1 QPAAVDRC
9 RVLELGCGSGG
20 NLLPMA
26 ESLPESRFLGIDLSP
41 RQVSSGQATIQEL
54 GLRNIELKAMSITDV
69 DAEMGQFD
77 YVICHGVYSWVPEPV
92 QDKILAICKEN
103 LAPHGI
109 AYVSYNTYPGWHL
122 RGLVREL
129 LYFHSRKIAEPA
141 ARVQHARAFLDF
153 LIKALPDK
161 VPP

>member
-1 QPAAVDRC
+1 MSEPQPTSYDELPYGDQAFYYTHPDWLATIATLFGMQPAAVDRC

-41 RQVSSGQATIQEL
+41 RQVSSGQATIQKL

-69 DAEMGQFD
+69 NTEMGQFD

-103 LAPHGI
+103 LAPPGL
-109 AYVSYNTYPGWHL
+109 AY
-122 RGLVREL
+122 
-129 LYFHSRKIAEPA
+129 
-141 ARVQHARAFLDF
+141 
-153 LIKALPDK
+153 
-161 VPP
+161 